1 MDADIVISLNHF
13 KGHEATGFGGAI
25 KNIGM
30 GGGSRAGKME
40 MHHDGKPHIS
50 ERKCIGCGA
59 ACGSVRMVRRSSKIK
74 KRISIWINVLAA
86 DVVSVPVRWTR

>member
-1 MDADIVISLNHF
+1 
-13 KGHEATGFGGAI
+13 
-25 KNIGM
+25 M

-59 ACGSVRMVRRSSKIK
+59 CVRICAHGAPIIENK